1 MNPSLDPPPRDL
13 SSHTASYGL
22 GRSTS
27 LWFLGL
33 AGIYLSYALTVFLGL
48 GGDVALLERVEMV
61 LGPSMVALALLISPS
76 LFAASV
82 GQVNSASGDP
92 PKPLA
97 RRWVVITLTAGIAY
111 LLSAVGPEA
120 VSLLTSSLTKQ
131 PIEGAAVPRPP
142 TLEVA
147 RHLIPVAI
155 ATFVLLSGAAGIL
168 IGQVTGPWQP
178 FWRDAGHWI
187 SGVTLMASFL
197 FPFLATTDSVAL
209 QGTSPI
215 WIILN
220 PLAIPLLLTAFLA
233 VRERHALGLRPGTW
247 FRRADPTTLDPRS
260 LDRIITRITRD
271 PDSTIDLRDLTEPER
286 EMATLATAIH
296 RIAAPRA
303 TLSES
308 RVQEIVTALVE
319 ASPGTSPEASRPRRS
334 WLEPTVLGG
343 FCTSWTCLAAGL
355 LIVSP
360 LGGVPTSVVS
370 AAVVGFLG
378 SVGIVLV
385 ARRFPGLASTVA
397 T

>member
-1 MNPSLDPPPRDL
+1 
-13 SSHTASYGL
+13 
-22 GRSTS
+22 
-27 LWFLGL
+27 
-33 AGIYLSYALTVFLGL
+33 
-48 GGDVALLERVEMV
+48 
-61 LGPSMVALALLISPS
+61 
-76 LFAASV
+76 
-82 GQVNSASGDP
+82 
-92 PKPLA
+92 
-97 RRWVVITLTAGIAY
+97 
-111 LLSAVGPEA
+111 
-120 VSLLTSSLTKQ
+120 
-131 PIEGAAVPRPP
+131 
-142 TLEVA
+142 
-147 RHLIPVAI
+147 
-155 ATFVLLSGAAGIL
+155 
-168 IGQVTGPWQP
+168 
-178 FWRDAGHWI
+178 
-187 SGVTLMASFL
+187 MASFL
-197 FPFLATTDSVAL
+197 FPFLATTDSIA
-209 QGTSPI
+209 QHGTSPI

-260 LDRIITRITRD
+260 LDRIITRITGD